1 TSLPLGIIEEGIES
15 STGGFIMYVI
25 TGATGNTG
33 NVAAKRLLAQGKK
46 VRVIGRS
53 ADRLQALA
61 AAGAESFVAELSDAA
76 SLAKAFAGAEAV
88 YVMIPPN
95 PASNDP
101 LADRERIADALVSA
115 LKTSGVKHAVSLSSV
130 GADKTDKTGPV
141 VGLHQLEEKLN
152 SVPGLNTLHLRAGY
166 FMENTLG
173 QAGAIKMFGTTGGP
187 LKPDLKLAWIAT
199 QDIGEAAAAA
209 LLKRDFTGHQ
219 TRELLGERDLSM
231 TEVAAII
238 GKGIGKPGLGCMQ
251 LPNMAVKP
259 AFLQLGMSGPVA
271 DLILEMSDAMNSG
284 HMCALET
291 RCAANT
297 TSTSYEEFVAKVFV
311 PVYQGKAA

>member
-1 TSLPLGIIEEGIES
+1 
-15 STGGFIMYVI
+15 MYVI

-33 NVAAKRLLAQGKK
+33 TVAAKRLLAQGKK

-53 ADRLQALA
+53 ADRLQPLA
-61 AAGAESFVAELSDAA
+61 TAGAEPFVAELSDAA

-95 PASNDP
+95 PASTDP

-130 GADKTDKTGPV
+130 GADKPDKTGPV

-152 SVPGLNTLHLRAGY
+152 LVPGLNTLHLRAGY

-187 LKPDLKLAWIAT
+187 LKPDLKLPFIAT
-199 QDIGEAAAAA
+199 QDVGEAAAAA
-209 LLKRDFTGHQ
+209 LLKQDFTGHQ
-219 TRELLGERDLSM
+219 TRELLGQRDLSM
-231 TEVAAII
+231 AEIAAII
-238 GKGIGKPGLGCMQ
+238 GKGIGKPGLGYMQ

-259 AFLQLGMSGPVA
+259 AFLQLGMSGAVA

-311 PVYQGKAA
+311 PAYQGKAA